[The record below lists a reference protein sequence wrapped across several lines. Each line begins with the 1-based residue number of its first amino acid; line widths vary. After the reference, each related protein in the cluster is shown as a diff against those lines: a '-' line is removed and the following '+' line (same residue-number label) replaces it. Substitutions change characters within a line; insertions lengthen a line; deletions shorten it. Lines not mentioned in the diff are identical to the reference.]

1 MATTTTPSTTPPVSA
16 GGSPR
21 TLAAP
26 AGSWFDGPL
35 RILPYVVLVL
45 FTLPIVLLYA
55 WLAYSS
61 FFPRTEGLWPVGDF
75 TLENWRFLWAPETV
89 EQLANKP
96 PVIPL
101 TINTLV
107 FSLATAAVVLLVSS
121 MAGYALSRLHFPGR
135 RTFLG
140 SVLLLHSFP
149 VVTLLI
155 AVFMVL
161 RQLGLYD
168 RLLGVILVKAA
179 FELPLGIWIMK
190 GFFDTIPWELEM
202 AALVD
207 GAGRFTTWWRVV
219 MPLVRPGLLALGLLA
234 FVSGWNEF
242 FLPFV
247 FMPSGSQATLSQLVR
262 ALLGEGRFVDYGVLT
277 AVGLYYVAP
286 VLLLFLFAQ
295 DQLMRIYGGGVK
307 G

>member
-1 MATTTTPSTTPPVSA
+1 MIREQPGRLSL
-16 GGSPR
+16 GS
-21 TLAAP
+21 LV
-26 AGSWFDGPL
+26 
-35 RILPYVVLVL
+35 PYAVLIL
-45 FTLPIVLLYA
+45 FTLPIVVLYA
-55 WLAYSS
+55 WLTYSS
-61 FFPRTEGLWPVGDF
+61 FFPRMEGLRPVGGF

-89 EQLANKP
+89 DALRNKP
-96 PVIPL
+96 PIIPL
-101 TINTLV
+101 TINTLLFA
-107 FSLATAAVVLLVSS
+107 FSTALVVLLVSS
-121 MAGYALSRLHFPGR
+121 MAGYALSRLNFPGR

-140 SVLLLHSFP
+140 GVLLLHAFP
-149 VVTLLI
+149 AVTLLI
-155 AVFMVL
+155 ATFVVL

-168 RLLGVILVKAA
+168 TLLGVILVKAA

-207 GAGRFTTWWRVV
+207 GAGRITTWWRIV

-242 FLPFV
+242 LLPFV
-247 FMPSGSQATLSQLVR
+247 FMPSGTQATLSLLVK
-262 ALLGEGRFVDYGVLT
+262 ALLGEGRFVDYGLLT

-295 DQLMRIYGGGVK
+295 EHLMKIYGGGVK

>member
-1 MATTTTPSTTPPVSA
+1 MAATSTTTPRAASTADLPTA
-16 GGSPR
+16 GLLSRGLSQ
-21 TLAAP
+21 A
-26 AGSWFDGPL
+26 
-35 RILPYVVLVL
+35 IPYVVLLL
-45 FTLPIVLLYA
+45 FTLPILVLYL
-55 WLAYSS
+55 WLFYSS
-61 FFPRTEGLWPVGDF
+61 FFTRMEGLWPTGPF

-89 EQLANKP
+89 EALNNKP
-96 PVIPL
+96 PIIPL

-107 FSLATAAVVLLVSS
+107 FSLATAAVVLLISS
-121 MAGYALSRLHFPGR
+121 MAGYALSRLMFPGR

-140 SVLLLHSFP
+140 GVLLLHSFP
-149 VVTLLI
+149 SVTLLI
-155 AVFMVL
+155 ATFIVL

-168 RLLGVILVKAA
+168 QLLGVILVKAA

-190 GFFDTIPWELEM
+190 GFFDTVPWELEM

-207 GAGRFTTWWRVV
+207 GAGRITTWWRVV

-242 FLPFV
+242 LLMFV
-247 FMPSGSQATLSQLVR
+247 FMPSGSQATLSLLVR
-262 ALLGEGRFVDYGVLT
+262 ALLGEGRFVDYGLLT

>member
-1 MATTTTPSTTPPVSA
+1 MSVSS
-16 GGSPR
+16 SPQS
-21 TLAAP
+21 AAP
-26 AGSWFDGPL
+26 AVARSDRRAATPVWMPSL
-35 RILPYVVLVL
+35 SRAVPYVVLAL
-45 FTLPIVLLYA
+45 FTLPILLLYV
-55 WLAYSS
+55 WLAFSS
-61 FFPRTEGLWPVGDF
+61 FFPRMEGLRPIGGF
-75 TLENWRFLWAPETV
+75 TLDNWRFLWAPETV
-89 EQLANKP
+89 EQLNNKP

-101 TINTLV
+101 TINTIV
-107 FSLATAAVVLLVSS
+107 FSLVTAGVVLLISS

-149 VVTLLI
+149 SVTLLVATFI
-155 AVFMVL
+155 VI
-161 RQLGLYD
+161 RQIGLYD
-168 RLLGVILVKAA
+168 QLLGVILVKAA

-190 GFFDTIPWELEM
+190 GFFDTVPWELEM

-207 GAGRFTTWWRVV
+207 GAGRITTWWRIV

-242 FLPFV
+242 LLPFV
-247 FMPSGSQATLSQLVR
+247 FMPGGTQATLSLLVR

-277 AVGLYYVAP
+277 AVGLYYVLP

-295 DQLMRIYGGGVK
+295 DQLMKIYGGGVK

>member
-1 MATTTTPSTTPPVSA
+1 MILHGASAPPSDSLPSRLSRWLSA
-16 GGSPR
+16 G
-21 TLAAP
+21 
-26 AGSWFDGPL
+26 
-35 RILPYVVLVL
+35 LPYAVLLL
-45 FTLPIVLLYA
+45 FTLPILGLYL
-55 WLAYSS
+55 WLGFSS
-61 FFPRTEGLWPVGDF
+61 FFTRMEGLRPTGDF
-75 TLENWRFLWAPETV
+75 TLENWRFLWAPESV
-89 EQLANKP
+89 EQLRNKP
-96 PVIPL
+96 PIIPQ

-107 FSLATAAVVLLVSS
+107 FSLATTAVVLLISS

-135 RTFLG
+135 RAFLG

-149 VVTLLI
+149 SVTLLI
-155 AVFMVL
+155 ATFIVL

-168 RLLGVILVKAA
+168 QLLGVILVKAA

-207 GAGRFTTWWRVV
+207 GAGRITTWWRIV

-242 FLPFV
+242 LLPFV
-247 FMPSGSQATLSQLVR
+247 FMPSGSQATLSLLVR
-262 ALLGEGRFVDYGVLT
+262 ALLGEGRFVDYGLLT
-277 AVGLYYVAP
+277 AVGLYYVLP
-286 VLLLFLFAQ
+286 ILLLFLFAQ

>member
-1 MATTTTPSTTPPVSA
+1 MRALMRA
-16 GGSPR
+16 
-21 TLAAP
+21 
-26 AGSWFDGPL
+26 
-35 RILPYVVLVL
+35 LPYVVLIL
-45 FTLPIVLLYA
+45 FTLPILILYA
-55 WLAYSS
+55 WLTFSS
-61 FFPRTEGLWPVGDF
+61 FFPRMEGLRPIGRF
-75 TLENWRFLWAPETV
+75 TLDNWRFLWAPETV

-101 TINTLV
+101 TINTFV
-107 FSLATAAVVLLVSS
+107 FSLATTIVVLLISS
-121 MAGYALSRLHFPGR
+121 MAGYALSRLNFPGR
-135 RTFLG
+135 RGFLG

-149 VVTLLI
+149 SVTLLI
-155 AVFMVL
+155 ATFIVI

-168 RLLGVILVKAA
+168 QLLGVILVQSA

-207 GAGRFTTWWRVV
+207 GAGRITTWWRIV

-234 FVSGWNEF
+234 FVSGWNQF
-242 FLPFV
+242 LLPFV
-247 FMPSGSQATLSQLVR
+247 FMPSGSQATLSLLVR

-277 AVGLYYVAP
+277 AVGLYYVLP

-295 DQLMRIYGGGVK
+295 EQLMKIYGGGVK

>member
-1 MATTTTPSTTPPVSA
+1 MATTTTPHARTSVSA
-16 GGSPR
+16 TARP
-21 TLAAP
+21 T
-26 AGSWFDGPL
+26 FDLSRGL
-35 RILPYVVLVL
+35 TQALPYVVLIA

-55 WLAYSS
+55 WLTYSS
-61 FFPRTEGLWPVGDF
+61 FFPRMEGLWPVGGF

-89 EQLANKP
+89 EQLRNKP
-96 PVIPL
+96 AIIPL

-107 FSLATAAVVLLVSS
+107 FSLATTAVVLLISS
-121 MAGYALSRLHFPGR
+121 MAGYALSRLNFPGR
-135 RTFLG
+135 RAFLG

-149 VVTLLI
+149 SVTLLI
-155 AVFMVL
+155 ATFIVL

-168 RLLGVILVKAA
+168 QLLGVILVKAA

-207 GAGRFTTWWRVV
+207 GAGRITTWWRVV

-242 FLPFV
+242 LLPYV
-247 FMPSGSQATLSQLVR
+247 FMPSGSQATLSILVK

-277 AVGLYYVAP
+277 AVGLYYVLP

-295 DQLMRIYGGGVK
+295 EQLMRIYGGGVK

>member
-1 MATTTTPSTTPPVSA
+1 MTVTTTPTSPAAPQITPELASPSA
-16 GGSPR
+16 GALSRGLFS
-21 TLAAP
+21 A
-26 AGSWFDGPL
+26 
-35 RILPYVVLVL
+35 LPYVVLFL
-45 FTLPIVLLYA
+45 FTVPILLLYG
-55 WLAYSS
+55 WLAFSS
-61 FFPRTEGLWPVGDF
+61 FFTRMEGLRPAGPF

-89 EQLANKP
+89 EQLNNKP
-96 PVIPL
+96 PIIPL

-107 FSLATAAVVLLVSS
+107 FSLATAAVVLLISS
-121 MAGYALSRLHFPGR
+121 MAGYALSRLYFPGR
-135 RTFLG
+135 RMFLG

-149 VVTLLI
+149 SVTLLI
-155 AVFMVL
+155 ATFMVL

-168 RLLGVILVKAA
+168 QLLGVILVKAA

-207 GAGRFTTWWRVV
+207 GAGRITTWWRIV

-242 FLPFV
+242 LLPFV
-247 FMPSGSQATLSQLVR
+247 FMPSGSQATLSILMQ
-262 ALLGEGRFVDYGVLT
+262 ALLGEGRFVDYGLVT
-277 AVGLYYVAP
+277 AVGLYYVLP

-295 DQLMRIYGGGVK
+295 DQLMKIYGGGVK

>member
-1 MATTTTPSTTPPVSA
+1 MVVRTASATSALPSD
-16 GGSPR
+16 
-21 TLAAP
+21 TLASRLSRAL
-26 AGSWFDGPL
+26 FTV
-35 RILPYVVLVL
+35 LPYVVLLL
-45 FTLPIVLLYA
+45 FTLPILVLYL
-55 WLAYSS
+55 WLGFSS
-61 FFPRTEGLWPVGDF
+61 FFTRVEGLRPTGTF

-96 PVIPL
+96 PIIPL
-101 TINTLV
+101 TLNTLV

-121 MAGYALSRLHFPGR
+121 MAGYALSRLNFPGR
-135 RTFLG
+135 RAFLG

-149 VVTLLI
+149 SVTLLI
-155 AVFMVL
+155 ATFIVL

-168 RLLGVILVKAA
+168 QLLGVILVKAA
-179 FELPLGIWIMK
+179 FEVPLGIWIMK
-190 GFFDTIPWELEM
+190 GFFDTVPWELEM

-207 GAGRFTTWWRVV
+207 GAGRITTWWRIV

-242 FLPFV
+242 LLPFV
-247 FMPSGSQATLSQLVR
+247 FMPSGSQATLSLLVR

-277 AVGLYYVAP
+277 AVGLYYVLP
-286 VLLLFLFAQ
+286 VMLLFLFAQ

>member
-1 MATTTTPSTTPPVSA
+1 MIA
-16 GGSPR
+16 R
-21 TLAAP
+21 TAP
-26 AGSWFDGPL
+26 AASALPSDSLSSRLSRALFMV
-35 RILPYVVLVL
+35 LPYAVLLL
-45 FTLPIVLLYA
+45 FTLPILLLYL
-55 WLAYSS
+55 WLGFSS
-61 FFPRTEGLWPVGDF
+61 FFTRVEGLRPTGSF

-96 PVIPL
+96 PIIPL

-121 MAGYALSRLHFPGR
+121 MAGYALSRLNFPGR
-135 RTFLG
+135 RAFLG

-149 VVTLLI
+149 SVTLLI
-155 AVFMVL
+155 ATFMVL
-161 RQLGLYD
+161 RWLGLYD
-168 RLLGVILVKAA
+168 QLLGVILVKAA
-179 FELPLGIWIMK
+179 FEIPLGIWIMK
-190 GFFDTIPWELEM
+190 GFFDTVPWELEM

-207 GAGRFTTWWRVV
+207 GAGRITTWWRIV

-242 FLPFV
+242 LLPFV
-247 FMPSGSQATLSQLVR
+247 FMPSGSQATLSLLVR

-286 VLLLFLFAQ
+286 VMLLFLFAQ